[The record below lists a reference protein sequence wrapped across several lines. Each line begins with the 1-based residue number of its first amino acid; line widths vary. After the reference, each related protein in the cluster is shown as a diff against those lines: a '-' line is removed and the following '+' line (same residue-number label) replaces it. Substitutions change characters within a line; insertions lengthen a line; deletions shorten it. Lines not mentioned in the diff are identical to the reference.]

1 MSSEEQLKKNEP
13 FVSLPKEVQENYKKA
28 IIEVRR
34 TPLVGTFWSPE
45 RARLSFP
52 ALEKYSQLFKNDL
65 KPFKKEG
72 KSFAWAMENV
82 FDVAE
87 KLGEELGRS
96 EVFSIVRDIV
106 WKIYEDSLKNV
117 EGFRAQMVSEFSL
130 LAVRHAT
137 RDVSFALV
145 SDQEGFKNNPY
156 RFLME
161 IYKLGLVPKGLKKEW
176 EGKKL
181 VEKFVIAFPLEIDDQ
196 HLIGYFKEG
205 SKDLLF
211 HNNFGRPR
219 LKKIA

>member
-1 MSSEEQLKKNEP
+1 MGGEEQLKKNEP

-52 ALEKYSQLFKNDL
+52 VLERYSQLFKNDL
-65 KPFKKEG
+65 EPFKKG

-96 EVFSIVRDIV
+96 EAFSVVRDIV

-117 EGFRAQMVSEFSL
+117 EGFRAQIISEFSL
-130 LAVRHAT
+130 LAVRDAT
-137 RDVSFALV
+137 RYASLALV
-145 SDQEGFKNNPY
+145 SDKKGFKINTY
-156 RFLME
+156 RFPKE
-161 IYKLGLVPKGLKKEW
+161 IYTLGLVPKGFKKQW

-181 VEKFVIAFPLEIDDQ
+181 VEKFMIAIPLEIDDQ

-205 SKDLLF
+205 SKDLFF